1 MRRFVEPERMPWER
15 RLAEKIRTITK
26 LSEAP
31 VKFVAGFTLVPKAPT
46 DSADDR
52 EDPGTGPDD
61 RPLEREE
68 VEVVPLP
75 HFG

>member
-1 MRRFVEPERMPWER
+1 MQWER
-15 RLAEKIRTITK
+15 RLAEKIRTVTK
-26 LSEAP
+26 LSEAL
-31 VKFVAGFTLVPKAPT
+31 VKFVAGFALVPKPAPA